1 MLKQLR
7 ILAIAASLMMVGTG
21 ANAAGAAGIV
31 FDPTDFV
38 KDIVTAAK
46 TAKTALES
54 AQQTIQQIKMVESWA
69 KNLKQHGASFLMGQL
84 DPMIVEHA
92 GDFAKF
98 YQSLTKLEEDI
109 GDLHKRFET
118 KAKAAWDQ
126 KMTVAD
132 FVKWQQKQAEKGV
145 KAAQISLDS
154 DVAALKRVEKTYTM
168 VQDWQEKIPG
178 IEGSVQGLQLLNTQ
192 MNAMVGQNAEI
203 VTALTRQSMAKT
215 LAEQDQADN
224 ERIDRSAA
232 ARAQAKSLEDAK
244 AIAEQRQKDFEEA
257 QDPNRFKKAK

>member
-1 MLKQLR
+1 MHKQLR
-7 ILAIAASLMMVGTG
+7 SLAIAASLVMAG
-21 ANAAGAAGIV
+21 ASAHAAGAAGIV

-46 TAKTALES
+46 TTKVAVES
-54 AQQTIQQIKMVESWA
+54 AQQTIQQIKMVESWM
-69 KNLKQHGASFLMGQL
+69 KNLKQHGAQFLMGQL

-118 KAKAAWDQ
+118 KAKAAFDQ

-132 FVKWQQKQAEKGV
+132 FVKWQRKQAEQGV
-145 KAAQISLDS
+145 KTAQASLDT
-154 DVAALKRVEKTYTM
+154 DVAVLKRVEKTYTM

-178 IEGSVQGLQLLNTQ
+178 IEGTVQGLQLLNTQ

-203 VTALTRQSMAKT
+203 VTALTRKSIADT
-215 LAEQDQADN
+215 LAEQNKADKEQLAN
-224 ERIDRSAA
+224 MRAERMHARS
-232 ARAQAKSLEDAK
+232 REDASKLADQRK
-244 AIAEQRQKDFEEA
+244 ADFEEA
-257 QDPNRFKKAK
+257 VSADRFKPAK